1 MQDQAACARLQK
13 YNVRLMQVRNEIT
26 WFHWRHCLSCLFAPQ
41 IDEKHGGERRQ
52 YSIKPKAFI
61 KTTFDE
67 FAYFDADSIPLQPLE
82 NFFDSAEYRTYGS
95 AFYPDLSKD
104 NPENPIWRVLGQ
116 ACSNEWWTA
125 ESGQLFFDK
134 SANGGLNL
142 AVLQLSLHLLD
153 HPELYSTLGWGDKDA
168 YRYSFFALG
177 LPYSQAPRAFS
188 ILGSFRNS
196 SGFPADYF
204 NGHSSMNAS
213 SL

>member
-1 MQDQAACARLQK
+1 
-13 YNVRLMQVRNEIT
+13 MQVRNEIT

-116 ACSNEWWTA
+116 TCSNEWWTA